1 MDAYKVRLDAFEGP
15 MDLLLHLIEKNK
27 IDIYDIPIAEIT
39 EQYIEYIDESR
50 QFDIEISS
58 EFLVMAATLLHIKS
72 RMMLPKAPKTEEGE
86 EEDPRQEL
94 VERIIEYRRFKAV
107 SEQLEDMAKEQQRF
121 FSRPAQSLH
130 IRHLPPEN
138 LSLDELVEAF
148 FTVARSKADLIS
160 IPKVL
165 VEKAKY
171 TVEEKLGAIIDR
183 LYTAGGEMLFVD
195 AFDTG
200 TKEELIVTFLAMLE
214 LIKLKSI
221 VVYQPY
227 QFGEIVIKLK
237 RGKTDANY

>member
-1 MDAYKVRLDAFEGP
+1 MEAYKVRLDAFEGP

-39 EQYIEYIDESR
+39 EQYIQYIDESR
-50 QFDIEISS
+50 EFDIEISS

-72 RMMLPKAPKTEEGE
+72 RMMLPKAPKEEEAE

-94 VERIIEYRRFKAV
+94 VQRIIEYRRFKAV
-107 SEQLEDMAKEQQRF
+107 SEKLENMAKEQQRF
-121 FSRPAQSLH
+121 FSRPAQSLQ
-130 IRHLPPEN
+130 IKHLPPEN

-148 FTVARSKADLIS
+148 FTVARSKADLIAV
-160 IPKVL
+160 PKAL

-171 TVEEKLGAIIDR
+171 TVEDKLGAIIDR
-183 LYTAGGEMLFVD
+183 LYSSDGEMLFED

-227 QFGEIVIKLK
+227 QFGEIIIKLR
-237 RGKTDANY
+237 RGVNR

>member
-39 EQYIEYIDESR
+39 EQYIQYIDESR

-121 FSRPAQSLH
+121 FSRPSQSLH

-148 FTVARSKADLIS
+148 FAVARSKEDRVS

-171 TVEEKLGAIIDR
+171 TVEEKLGVIIDR
-183 LYTAGGEMLFVD
+183 LYAAGGEMLFVD

-200 TKEELIVTFLAMLE
+200 TKDELIVTFLAMLE

-227 QFGEIVIKLK
+227 QFGEIIIKLK
-237 RGKTDANY
+237 LTKTD

>member
-1 MDAYKVRLDAFEGP
+1 MALSVKIESFEGP
-15 MDLLLHLIEKNK
+15 LDLLLHLIDVNK
-27 IDIYDIPIAEIT
+27 FNIFDIPIVEIT
-39 EQYIEYIDESR
+39 AQYMDYLKSMETEDLNVM
-50 QFDIEISS
+50 S

-72 RMMLPKAPKTEEGE
+72 RMMLPKAPKNEEGE

-121 FSRPAQSLH
+121 FSRPSQSLH

-148 FTVARSKADLIS
+148 FAVARSKEDRVS

-171 TVEEKLGAIIDR
+171 TVEEKLGVIIDR
-183 LYTAGGEMLFVD
+183 LYAAGGEMLFVD

-227 QFGEIVIKLK
+227 QFGEIIIKLK
-237 RGKTDANY
+237 RTKTD

>member
-39 EQYIEYIDESR
+39 EQYIQYIDESR

-94 VERIIEYRRFKAV
+94 VERIIEYRRFKEV
-107 SEQLEDMAKEQQRF
+107 SEKLEDMAKEQQRF
-121 FSRPAQSLH
+121 FSRPAQSLQ
-130 IRHLPPEN
+130 IKHLPPEN
-138 LSLDELVEAF
+138 LSLDELVKAF
-148 FTVARSKADLIS
+148 FAVAQSKADLIS

-171 TVEEKLGAIIDR
+171 TVEDKLGAIIDR
-183 LYTAGGEMLFVD
+183 LYAAGGEILFVD
-195 AFDTG
+195 VFDTG
-200 TKEELIVTFLAMLE
+200 TKDELIVTFLAMLE

-237 RGKTDANY
+237 SGK

>member
-39 EQYIEYIDESR
+39 EQYIQYIDESR

-72 RMMLPKAPKTEEGE
+72 RMMLPKAPKNEEGE

-121 FSRPAQSLH
+121 FSRPSQSLH

-148 FTVARSKADLIS
+148 FAVARSKEDLVS

-171 TVEEKLGAIIDR
+171 TVEEKLGVIIDR
-183 LYTAGGEMLFVD
+183 LYAAGGEMLFVD

-200 TKEELIVTFLAMLE
+200 TKDELIVTFLAMLE

-227 QFGEIVIKLK
+227 QFGEIIIKLK
-237 RGKTDANY
+237 LTKTD

>member
-39 EQYIEYIDESR
+39 EQYIQYIDESR

-121 FSRPAQSLH
+121 FSRPSQSLH

-148 FTVARSKADLIS
+148 FAVARSKEDLVS

-171 TVEEKLGAIIDR
+171 TVEEKLGVIIDR
-183 LYTAGGEMLFVD
+183 LYAAGGEMLFVD

-200 TKEELIVTFLAMLE
+200 TKDELIVTFLAMLE

-227 QFGEIVIKLK
+227 QFGEIIIKLK
-237 RGKTDANY
+237 LTKTD